1 MPERTNSGLRGL
13 PRIKTSVDHGSE
25 NAPLLNREAASRD
38 KKSNAMS
45 RYVVPALGGACPPRP
60 LPRLLRAILARET
73 YVRYDPS
80 TRRVLTR
87 VPPPRAPRLLPT
99 SVHAFPPLAG
109 ALVLTLVTLT
119 ATHHSSLPAGGY
131 DAVASMDAAD
141 TRAALAAMTQ
151 PAVEE
156 EEEEI
161 LDAAVDA
168 PEMETG
174 DVAVAAEGEVAR
186 AVNAAGA
193 ATSPPRA
200 PKRRAQR
207 LAYRSPF
214 ESELEVSGD
223 ASSEDADARRK
234 YRRLKYT
241 RHARSGSMSDSESFD
256 PSSIDPAAFG
266 LEAGAEMSSGGAG
279 AGEPRTSG
287 LGDAFDS
294 YAALVLEDV
303 AEYEAKYGGG
313 RAAAVEEAASHNPA
327 VKLIGVESGAK
338 ESGAKLAA
346 LDLILSDGAR
356 RDAMLARAAGEIRR
370 RGGDRS
376 RETAQR
382 VARDARVGGWG
393 NVLRGMA
400 AEADAAARH
409 PDPEEFRPSVGAAE
423 GPSPAEAEA
432 EGPSSAEEPV
442 DELAEAFAALA
453 PGPAAAADVGFEDA
467 HWADDD
473 YRTEVVSTK
482 DPYAENRLDPIVT
495 APGKPSE
502 KTDDPVMKALLER
515 VEANKEALATNAV
528 DDDGEFHE
536 DRFIAELVD
545 EGLVLAPEEEPER
558 SKATYSG
565 GYLEGG
571 FDGDDLRR
579 IVNDDSEM
587 SEDERANTFP
597 HLALEDADAPA
608 PEPEEEE
615 APAPAP
621 EPEEEEE
628 EEEEGAPAP
637 APEDGG
643 EYEPADAP
651 APA

>member
-1 MPERTNSGLRGL
+1 M
-13 PRIKTSVDHGSE
+13 
-25 NAPLLNREAASRD
+25 
-38 KKSNAMS
+38 
-45 RYVVPALGGACPPRP
+45 
-60 LPRLLRAILARET
+60 
-73 YVRYDPS
+73 
-80 TRRVLTR
+80 
-87 VPPPRAPRLLPT
+87 
-99 SVHAFPPLAG
+99 
-109 ALVLTLVTLT
+109 LTLVTLT

-156 EEEEI
+156 DEEEI

-279 AGEPRTSG
+279 GGGGPRTSG

-327 VKLIGVESGAK
+327 VKLIGVD
-338 ESGAKLAA
+338 SGAKLAA

-376 RETAQR
+376 RETAAR

-423 GPSPAEAEA
+423 GPSPRRRRRRRR
-432 EGPSSAEEPV
+432 GLPPRRNPWTSSRRRSRRSR
-442 DELAEAFAALA
+442 
-453 PGPAAAADVGFEDA
+453 PGPPRR
-467 HWADDD
+467 
-473 YRTEVVSTK
+473 RTWGSRTRSG
-482 DPYAENRLDPIVT
+482 PTTTT
-495 APGKPSE
+495 AP
-502 KTDDPVMKALLER
+502 R
-515 VEANKEALATNAV
+515 W
-528 DDDGEFHE
+528 
-536 DRFIAELVD
+536 
-545 EGLVLAPEEEPER
+545 
-558 SKATYSG
+558 
-565 GYLEGG
+565 
-571 FDGDDLRR
+571 
-579 IVNDDSEM
+579 
-587 SEDERANTFP
+587 
-597 HLALEDADAPA
+597 
-608 PEPEEEE
+608 
-615 APAPAP
+615 
-621 EPEEEEE
+621 
-628 EEEEGAPAP
+628 
-637 APEDGG
+637 
-643 EYEPADAP
+643 
-651 APA
+651 

>member
-1 MPERTNSGLRGL
+1 M
-13 PRIKTSVDHGSE
+13 
-25 NAPLLNREAASRD
+25 
-38 KKSNAMS
+38 
-45 RYVVPALGGACPPRP
+45 
-60 LPRLLRAILARET
+60 
-73 YVRYDPS
+73 
-80 TRRVLTR
+80 
-87 VPPPRAPRLLPT
+87 
-99 SVHAFPPLAG
+99 
-109 ALVLTLVTLT
+109 LTLVTLT

-161 LDAAVDA
+161 LDAAVDT

-193 ATSPPRA
+193 TTSPPRA

-223 ASSEDADARRK
+223 ASLEDADSRRK

-279 AGEPRTSG
+279 GGGPRPSG
-287 LGDAFDS
+287 LGDAFDT

-313 RAAAVEEAASHNPA
+313 RAAAIEEAASHDPA
-327 VKLIGVESGAK
+327 VKLIGV

-356 RDAMLARAAGEIRR
+356 RDAILARAAREIRR
-370 RGGDRS
+370 RRGDRS
-376 RETAQR
+376 RETAAR
-382 VARDARVGGWG
+382 VARDGRVGGWG

-423 GPSPAEAEA
+423 GPGPAEAEAEAEA
-432 EGPSSAEEPV
+432 EGPSSSAEEPV

-467 HWADDD
+467 LWADDD

-536 DRFIAELVD
+536 DQFIAELVD

-628 EEEEGAPAP
+628 EEEGAPAP